1 MADNKQRPRSSFLNI
16 PSPTKRTENAVP
28 TLPAGCLEGT
38 SAETTARK
46 RARTQEQADAA
57 KRAQHQYYETVT
69 KPKRA
74 AEKALKEFARK
85 LEQEKLA
92 EASNEAVPQAC
103 GRNTA
108 EGGKRRRIGRLRNH
122 NRYGIL

>member
-1 MADNKQRPRSSFLNI
+1 MADNKQRSLSSFLNI
-16 PSPTKRTENAVP
+16 PSPTKRTENAVS

-69 KPKRA
+69 RPKRA
-74 AEKALKEFARK
+74 ALKESARK

-103 GRNTA
+103 GPSTA

-122 NRYGIL
+122 SPVR

>member
-1 MADNKQRPRSSFLNI
+1 MADNKQRSLSSFLNI
-16 PSPTKRTENAVP
+16 PSPTKRTENAVS

-74 AEKALKEFARK
+74 AEKALKSLLASWSKRNSLKPPTKPFRK
-85 LEQEKLA
+85 LAVRAQPKV
-92 EASNEAVPQAC
+92 ASADESAA
-103 GRNTA
+103 
-108 EGGKRRRIGRLRNH
+108 
-122 NRYGIL
+122 

>member
-16 PSPTKRTENAVP
+16 PSPTKRTENAVS

-74 AEKALKEFARK
+74 AKKALKEFARK
-85 LEQEKLA
+85 LEQEKPA
-92 EASNEAVPQAC
+92 EASNEAVPQA
-103 GRNTA
+103 GPSTA

-122 NRYGIL
+122 NRYGNL